1 MTAIN
6 WENGVNGDWN
16 VAADWS
22 TGTIPTSSD
31 DVTFFTAE
39 PYLVTVGAGIS
50 IGFGTLRS
58 TIFPTANSL
67 TFDAPDA
74 ALRENTGMLTVA
86 GTLTVNSG
94 LVSLNE
100 ANSIGSVAVTGG
112 VLEVGNSGAL
122 GARTVSLSGGELL
135 ATANVTFANSVNFS
149 GTSTTTGFRSIT
161 VRSSCTGSSG

>member
-1 MTAIN
+1 VAAIN
-6 WENGVNGDWN
+6 WENGVNGDWD

-22 TGTIPTSSD
+22 TGALPTSAD
-31 DVTFFTAE
+31 EVTFFTAE
-39 PYLVTVGAGIS
+39 PYIVTVGAAIS

-94 LVSLNE
+94 LVSLK
-100 ANSIGSVAVTGG
+100 
-112 VLEVGNSGAL
+112 
-122 GARTVSLSGGELL
+122 RGELDRQRRSNGRRPRSWEFRRVGCRRGL
-135 ATANVTFANSVNFS
+135 LERRGTGRHGERKPRQLDQFFRNFDDR
-149 GTSTTTGFRSIT
+149 GRERNDVEGNRD
-161 VRSSCTGSSG
+161 C